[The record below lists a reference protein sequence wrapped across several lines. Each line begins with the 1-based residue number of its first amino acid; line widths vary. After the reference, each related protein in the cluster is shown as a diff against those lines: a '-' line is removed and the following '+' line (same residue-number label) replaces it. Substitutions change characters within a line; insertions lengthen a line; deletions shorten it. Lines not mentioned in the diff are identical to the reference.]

1 MATQKYVHRS
11 REGHYLQAQK
21 LLTEIYTARMM
32 GASYEVVQTDLALA
46 QIHATLAAT
55 PWENQV
61 AKETTLNTKFSPHL
75 DQLMRFEHQDPETW
89 ALDDYPQPL
98 LMGCL
103 ISPPATPTPQ
113 GATKRGNSLGTILS
127 DFFHCAWCQRSY
139 CLE

>member
-1 MATQKYVHRS
+1 METQKYVHRS

-32 GASYEVVQTDLALA
+32 GAPYEVVQTDLALA

-55 PWENQV
+55 PADNQV

-89 ALDDYPQPL
+89 SLDDYPQPPID
-98 LMGCL
+98 GVFDFAAGD
-103 ISPPATPTPQ
+103 PDPA
-113 GATKRGNSLGTILS
+113 GR
-127 DFFHCAWCQRSY
+127 H
-139 CLE
+139 